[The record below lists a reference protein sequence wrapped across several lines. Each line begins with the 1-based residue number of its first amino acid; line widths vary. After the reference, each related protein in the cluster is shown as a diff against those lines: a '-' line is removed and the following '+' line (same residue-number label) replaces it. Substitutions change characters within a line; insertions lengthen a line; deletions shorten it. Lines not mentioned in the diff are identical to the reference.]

1 MTERE
6 ILERQQAILDAAR
19 NGNRD
24 LTAEEQ
30 AEYDDLQ
37 RRLNQIREA
46 APNQAAAGQE
56 NAAPQEGDA
65 IQRAIAA
72 ERQRTADINEL
83 CRSFNIDGAEY
94 IRSGMTMDQVREAV
108 LKDLR
113 ANHGPSTAGINVTE
127 TGEDNFRRDMTDAM
141 CFKAGVEVQNASA
154 EAQNMRSMSLR
165 DMAISCLCREG
176 SNVNELLRK
185 NPDDLYQTMCRQFYN
200 PTAAFPAILDNSI
213 KKSIVDVYKK
223 VPTSF
228 EKWTSKGTLSDFKE
242 TKDHEYLIGGAG
254 EFLKVPE
261 NGELQG
267 DKPSAELLPT
277 RKIETYGREFT
288 MTRQAFIN
296 DDIGFMTRVPGLYA
310 AAAKRTIDKQCYEA
324 LYNNVVFADGV
335 KVFDTKHGNIL
346 KVGTAPTQAAIQNMI
361 LMMQKQKD
369 PFGDAI
375 YMTPKYIIVPT
386 GYGFDLDVILHSAQ
400 VPGSPNNDK
409 NPLAT
414 RSFEVIETPV
424 LNNLA
429 GENAIP
435 WFIAADEYSAK
446 TVQVDYLNGQETPT
460 IRRMETPGKLGF
472 VWDIYLDWGVSVRDF
487 RGIVMNPGVKM
498 S

>member
-6 ILERQQAILDAAR
+6 ILERQQEILDAAR

-30 AEYDDLQ
+30 AEYDSLQ
-37 RRLNQIREA
+37 ANLNQIREA
-46 APNQAAAGQE
+46 APNQAAGQAS
-56 NAAPQEGDA
+56 AAPQDDNA

-83 CRSFNIDGAEY
+83 CRTFDIDGAEF

-108 LKDLR
+108 LKNLR
-113 ANHGPSTAGINVTE
+113 ANHTPSAAGINVTE

-141 CFKAGVEVQNASA
+141 CFKAGVDVQNASA

-165 DMAISCLCREG
+165 DMAISCLSREG
-176 SNVNELLRK
+176 RSVGELLRM
-185 NPDDLYQTMCRQFYN
+185 NPDDLYQDMCRQFYN
-200 PTAAFPAILDNSI
+200 PTAAFPAILDSSI

-223 VPTSF
+223 VP
-228 EKWTSKGTLSDFKE
+228 
-242 TKDHEYLIGGAG
+242 
-254 EFLKVPE
+254 E

-267 DKPSAELLPT
+267 DKPSTELLPT

-324 LYNNVVFADGV
+324 LYNNAVFADGV
-335 KVFDTKHGNIL
+335 KIFDAKHNNVL
-346 KVGTAPTQAAIQNMI
+346 KTGTAPSQAAIQNMI
-361 LMMQKQKD
+361 MMLQKQTD

-375 YMTPKYIIVPT
+375 YMNPKYIIVPM

-400 VPGSPNNDK
+400 VVGSANNDR

-414 RSFEVIETPV
+414 RTFEVIETPV
-424 LNNLA
+424 LNKLA

-435 WFIAADEYSAK
+435 WFIAADKYSAK
-446 TVQVDYLNGQETPT
+446 TIQVDYLNGQETPT

-487 RGIVMNPGVKM
+487 RGIVMNPGAKM
-498 S
+498 A

>member
-6 ILERQQAILDAAR
+6 ILERQQALLDAAR

-24 LTAEEQ
+24 LTADEQ
-30 AEYDDLQ
+30 AEYDSLQ
-37 RRLNQIREA
+37 ANLNQICEA
-46 APNQAAAGQE
+46 APNQAAAPQTS
-56 NAAPQEGDA
+56 AAEPDDA

-83 CRSFNIDGAEY
+83 CRSFSIDGAEY

-113 ANHGPSTAGINVTE
+113 ANHAPSAAGINVTE
-127 TGEDNFRRDMTDAM
+127 AGEDNFRRDMADAM
-141 CFKAGVEVQNASA
+141 CAKAGVEVQNASA

-165 DMAISCLCREG
+165 DMAISCLSREG
-176 SNVNELLRK
+176 RNANELLRM

-200 PTAAFPAILDNSI
+200 PTAAFPAILDSSI

-228 EKWTSKGTLSDFKE
+228 EKWTTKGSLSDFKE
-242 TKDHEYLIGGAG
+242 TKDHEYLMGGAG

-267 DKPSAELLPT
+267 DKPSTELLPT
-277 RKIETYGREFT
+277 RKIETYGRQFT

-296 DDIGFMTRVPGLYA
+296 DDIGFMTRIPGVYA

-324 LYNNVVFADGV
+324 LFNNVTFADGV
-335 KVFDTKHGNIL
+335 KLFHEKHGNL
-346 KVGTAPTQAAIQNMI
+346 VKAGSAPSQAAIQNMI

-369 PFGDAI
+369 PFGDAL
-375 YMTPKYIIVPT
+375 YMTPKYIVVPV

-400 VPGSPNNDK
+400 VVGSANNDK

-414 RSFEVIETPV
+414 MHFEVVESPV
-424 LNNLA
+424 LNTLA

-435 WFIAADEYSAK
+435 WFIVADEYSAK
-446 TVQVDYLNGQETPT
+446 TIQVDYLNGQETPT

-487 RGIVMNPGVKM
+487 RGIVMNPGAKM
-498 S
+498 A